1 MINQK
6 SSSKIFGF
14 SKTKPLARNAFRHR
28 RKRWVGVLVICLFV
42 FPCTSCFAKFTMTP
56 EQKITFSQALQ
67 QQNENSGLSPYTSQK
82 LDKIIQN
89 YENSSQFSSFDAA
102 LKAVND
108 NSAAERLVNSANV
121 GAYAAR
127 SQGENWAVSTFFA
140 PIIAALYV
148 IATFLKYFVGFA
160 GNVLDLTLNPAL
172 YNFTGSKMITVG
184 WSAVRDVCNLFFL
197 LALLFIAFCTI
208 LQIPKYHARKTLLT
222 LIIMA
227 LLINFSKPI
236 AVFIFDGSQLLMNFF
251 LSKMS
256 AGGNQNPSIMYNR
269 ATQIADILYNN
280 VQTYAGSESSINL
293 AVQYLFAIVFLF
305 MLMVAYIVIGI
316 FLLIRIVAIMLLI
329 IVSPFA
335 FFASIIP
342 DFKKMSSSW
351 WDALFKYSYF
361 GPAAA
366 FFLYLATGLAQYLP
380 EITKQAGVGA
390 SLDILTKNFLH
401 YSLVIVFLYASII
414 MANKFSL
421 QFSQAI
427 INRANKIMKYGTGL
441 AGLQWSGRKLWEG
454 AKYTGRA
461 AARVTDY
468 KVLAPLGVSP
478 RALWRGWKKGAEEA
492 EREAMEP
499 AEVAARDRW
508 NKLLGRK
515 KPPDYHKN
523 VQFESDVDK
532 YMKEQR
538 TISTE
543 DKALIGVIEKLKDDK
558 SPEARKRV
566 AAALR
571 LMFENNDQNEFMK
584 QYALIDKDFKELGL
598 KSNNPEDLR
607 KALEFIL
614 GRAGMDK
621 DQTGRQLHQL
631 GTIALG
637 KGNLANFGM
646 ASFNATTGKYEIND
660 GRDEKHQQLT
670 FSRARARNIDVQEK
684 MRRMHWNAILE
695 ENADGS
701 SGGIHQTGMAL
712 LSDMKQAEISQLN
725 RARSDF
731 IERMYGS
738 RQKIRDFAAANKELS
753 DEQRKNLDSFVKRIE
768 IEFRGT
774 TEKKRG
780 GEGKQTAYDR
790 EYYNL

>member
-1 MINQK
+1 
-6 SSSKIFGF
+6 
-14 SKTKPLARNAFRHR
+14 
-28 RKRWVGVLVICLFV
+28 
-42 FPCTSCFAKFTMTP
+42 MTP

-427 INRANKIMKYGTGL
+427 INRANKIMKY
-441 AGLQWSGRKLWEG
+441 
-454 AKYTGRA
+454 
-461 AARVTDY
+461 
-468 KVLAPLGVSP
+468 
-478 RALWRGWKKGAEEA
+478 
-492 EREAMEP
+492 
-499 AEVAARDRW
+499 
-508 NKLLGRK
+508 
-515 KPPDYHKN
+515 
-523 VQFESDVDK
+523 
-532 YMKEQR
+532 
-538 TISTE
+538 
-543 DKALIGVIEKLKDDK
+543 
-558 SPEARKRV
+558 
-566 AAALR
+566 
-571 LMFENNDQNEFMK
+571 
-584 QYALIDKDFKELGL
+584 
-598 KSNNPEDLR
+598 
-607 KALEFIL
+607 
-614 GRAGMDK
+614 
-621 DQTGRQLHQL
+621 
-631 GTIALG
+631 
-637 KGNLANFGM
+637 
-646 ASFNATTGKYEIND
+646 
-660 GRDEKHQQLT
+660 
-670 FSRARARNIDVQEK
+670 
-684 MRRMHWNAILE
+684 
-695 ENADGS
+695 
-701 SGGIHQTGMAL
+701 
-712 LSDMKQAEISQLN
+712 
-725 RARSDF
+725 
-731 IERMYGS
+731 
-738 RQKIRDFAAANKELS
+738 
-753 DEQRKNLDSFVKRIE
+753 
-768 IEFRGT
+768 
-774 TEKKRG
+774 
-780 GEGKQTAYDR
+780 
-790 EYYNL
+790 